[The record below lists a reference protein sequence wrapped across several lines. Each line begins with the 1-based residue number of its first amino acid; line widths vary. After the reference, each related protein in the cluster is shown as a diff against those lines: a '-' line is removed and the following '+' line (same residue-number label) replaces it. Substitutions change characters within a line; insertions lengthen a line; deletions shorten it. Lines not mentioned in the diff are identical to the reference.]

1 MTDAVALFAE
11 AMRSALAARGVG
23 LVALS
28 GGNTPRATYRA
39 MAKLDLPWEK
49 ITVTPV
55 DERWVD
61 ESSPES
67 NARLIKET
75 LLQGPAAAAHFVPL
89 KGDGATPEADARAA
103 DARLRALPLPFDFM
117 LLGVGEDGHF
127 ASLFPDSPVLEAG
140 LAPDNKNIC
149 IAVPAGGNGRAP
161 NLPRLTLTLAEIA
174 RTRCLVLLLGE
185 EKRKVL
191 EAAEADPKSKLPL
204 RALLD
209 ARPDIAIV
217 WVKS

>member
-1 MTDAVALFAE
+1 MTDAVTLFAQ
-11 AMRSALAARGVG
+11 AMRFAIAARGVG

-28 GGNTPRATYRA
+28 GGNTPRETYRA

-49 ITVTPV
+49 IVVTLV

-61 ESSPES
+61 ETSPES
-67 NARLIKET
+67 NARLVRET
-75 LLQGPAAAAHFVPL
+75 LLQGPAAAARFVPL
-89 KGDGATPEADARAA
+89 KGEGAAPDDDARAA

-127 ASLFPDSPVLEAG
+127 ASLFPHSPALKAG
-140 LAPDNKNIC
+140 LALDSKAVC
-149 IAVPAGGNGRAP
+149 MAVPAGENGRAP
-161 NLPRLTLTLAEIA
+161 SLPRLTLTLAEIA
-174 RTRCLVLLLGE
+174 RTRTLVLLLSE

-191 EAAEADPKSKLPL
+191 EAAEADPRSPLPL
-204 RALLD
+204 RALLE

-217 WVKS
+217 WVRS